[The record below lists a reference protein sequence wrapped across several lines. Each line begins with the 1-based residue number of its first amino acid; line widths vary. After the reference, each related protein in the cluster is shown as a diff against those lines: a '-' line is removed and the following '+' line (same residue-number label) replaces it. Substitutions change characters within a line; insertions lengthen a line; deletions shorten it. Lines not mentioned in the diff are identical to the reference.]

1 MSSVNEWIVR
11 EYLEALGFLVRQP
24 RKYQVVARSKGLH
37 EEVDLLALNP
47 TAAPTATRPD
57 TLRWGARELAQVR
70 GAIVAVRGWHS
81 DRFTAAM
88 LASSPEVYRF
98 VESESVRSAAA
109 ELGIESPARILC
121 IGDLPASADQ
131 RKEALEFLRSRG
143 IDGVILFRP
152 MLLEL
157 ADRVDVKKT
166 YEKSDLLQILRILK
180 NYDLLRSGQMDL
192 FRPSRRRRA
201 TAPKPEPTDDLP
213 LMGRAVEAPEPTVEG
228 ADGDDAGAE
237 KNWEST

>member
-1 MSSVNEWIVR
+1 MASVNEWVVR

-24 RKYQVVARSKGLH
+24 RKYQVVARSKALH

-47 TAAPTATRPD
+47 SAKSGAPFPD
-57 TLRWGARELAQVR
+57 EMLWGARELAQVA

-81 DRFTAAM
+81 EKFTAAM

-98 VESESVRSAAA
+98 VEPDSVRVATT
-109 ELGIESPARILC
+109 ELGIGNPAKILC
-121 IGDLPASADQ
+121 MADLPTDADQ
-131 RKEALEFLRSRG
+131 RAEALEFLRSRG

-157 ADRVDVKKT
+157 VERVDIKKT

-192 FRPSRRRRA
+192 FRPSRRRRSS
-201 TAPKPEPTDDLP
+201 APPPTPDQTGGLP
-213 LMGRAVEAPEPTVEG
+213 LDEA
-228 ADGDDAGAE
+228 
-237 KNWEST
+237 

>member
-1 MSSVNEWIVR
+1 MASVNEWVVR

-24 RKYQVVARSKGLH
+24 RKYQVVARSKALH

-47 TAAPTATRPD
+47 SAKSAAPFPD
-57 TLRWGARELAQVR
+57 EMLWGARELAQVA
-70 GAIVAVRGWHS
+70 GAMVAVRGWHS
-81 DRFTAAM
+81 EKFTAAM

-98 VESESVRSAAA
+98 VEPDSVRVATA
-109 ELGIESPARILC
+109 ELGIGNPAKILC
-121 IGDLPASADQ
+121 MADLPTDADQ
-131 RKEALEFLRSRG
+131 RAEALEFLRSRG

-157 ADRVDVKKT
+157 VERVDIKKT

-192 FRPSRRRRA
+192 FRPSRRRRPS
-201 TAPKPEPTDDLP
+201 APPPMPDQTGGLP
-213 LMGRAVEAPEPTVEG
+213 LDEA
-228 ADGDDAGAE
+228 
-237 KNWEST
+237 